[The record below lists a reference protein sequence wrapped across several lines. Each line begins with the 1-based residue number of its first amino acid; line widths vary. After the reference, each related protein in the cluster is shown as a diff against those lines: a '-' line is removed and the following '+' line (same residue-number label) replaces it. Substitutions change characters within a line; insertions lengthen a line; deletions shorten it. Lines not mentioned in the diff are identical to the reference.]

1 MAFQVVSSVPHPSPG
16 AKNWALGPVWR
27 AHRKGSVDLSGG
39 RCLPSIVTALRVL
52 GGLRI
57 DIANPSDDCMTCQP
71 SVTPTLPDGANRG
84 LDLTREAGRFL
95 RNDDEPGLRR
105 YLARAWS
112 IGELAELLQG
122 DDSVVSWLAAYCLG
136 TIGGPV
142 SVMPLA
148 RALHHEDAAIVA
160 AAEDGLWRIWFDE
173 AGVAVRRRLQ
183 RAADQVDLERFDA
196 ARAILEEIIA
206 RHPTFSEAYNQRS
219 ILRYLQDDH
228 LGALADCKRTISLNR
243 CHFGAHAGL
252 GHAHA
257 HLGNF
262 QDAIACYKT
271 ALQIHP
277 RMDGLRQS
285 IRRIGSL
292 ANRANPVA

>member
-1 MAFQVVSSVPHPSPG
+1 
-16 AKNWALGPVWR
+16 
-27 AHRKGSVDLSGG
+27 
-39 RCLPSIVTALRVL
+39 
-52 GGLRI
+52 
-57 DIANPSDDCMTCQP
+57 MTCQP
-71 SVTPTLPDGANRG
+71 SVTPTRSDGANRG
-84 LDLTREAGRFL
+84 RDLIREAGRFL
-95 RNDDEPGLRR
+95 RNGDEPGLRR
-105 YLARAWS
+105 YLGRAWS
-112 IGELAELLQG
+112 IGQLAELLHG
-122 DDSVVSWLAAYCLG
+122 DDTVVSWLAAYCLG

-148 RALHHEDAAIVA
+148 RALHHNDAAIVA

-183 RAADQVDLERFDA
+183 RAADQLDQERFDA

-206 RHPTFSEAYNQRS
+206 RHPAFAEAYNQRS
-219 ILRYLQDDH
+219 ILRYLQDDYV
-228 LGALADCKRTISLNR
+228 GSIADCKKTISLNR

-257 HLGNF
+257 NLGNY
-262 QDAIACYKT
+262 QDAIACYRR

-277 RMDGLRQS
+277 RMDGLRQA

-292 ANRANPVA
+292 VTLANPVA